1 MRSACKCPTRGL
13 SGAWVKNCG
22 ESPMSR
28 RLCAFVFL
36 SLIVGCGDAG
46 GIGCSPDYEYP
57 RTTPE
62 AAVTQGASVVR
73 LTQSA
78 MDAVAGGVLG
88 SLEAPAQLQMIQ
100 MPPVTPI
107 QTIPTSFGFLSANP
121 VTDRWK
127 LQPYLHI
134 DRRVSPNGRL
144 QRPDTPAVSYWPA
157 LRFHGG

>member
-1 MRSACKCPTRGL
+1 
-13 SGAWVKNCG
+13 
-22 ESPMSR
+22 MSR

-78 MDAVAGGVLG
+78 MDAVAGGVPGLLG
-88 SLEAPAQLQMIQ
+88 STCSTVDDPNATCYP
-100 MPPVTPI
+100 T
-107 QTIPTSFGFLSANP
+107 QTIPTLSGFYRSTL
-121 VTDRWK
+121 
-127 LQPYLHI
+127 
-134 DRRVSPNGRL
+134 
-144 QRPDTPAVSYWPA
+144 
-157 LRFHGG
+157 